1 MKYLGLITVIF
12 MFVACTNQAQ
22 EKNTQLKNEIMNA
35 ETTNFATFG
44 GGCFWCTEVIFEQL
58 EGVIK
63 VESGYSGGHIKNP
76 AYREVVSGRTGH
88 AEVIHITYNSEVI
101 NYEDLLDIFF
111 NTHDPTT
118 LNQQGAD
125 RGTQYRSA
133 VFYHNEQQQIAT
145 KKMIEAFELAN
156 VFKNKI
162 VTEVTAFDVFY
173 MAEDY
178 HQDYYINNIN
188 QGYCQVVINPKLEKF
203 QKKYKEKLKKK

>member
-35 ETTNFATFG
+35 ETTNFVTFG

-76 AYREVVSGRTGH
+76 AYREVVTGKTGH
-88 AEVIHITYNSEVI
+88 AEVIHITYNPEVI

-145 KKMIEAFELAN
+145 KKMIEAFELAK

-173 MAEDY
+173 MAEDD

-203 QKKYKEKLKKK
+203 QKQYKEKLKKK